1 MRTTR
6 RRIWIILRLVVLAF
20 LIVGVVDIF
29 ILASLVFLDTTQSG
43 TTLSRF
49 SDPMET
55 KIRPSYDPYEVLA
68 GDAGFSSNL
77 INYKRLHIDID
88 PNQVAASYDLYIK
101 KDHPLFVQVEQDANE
116 HRAAKLSDEVLG
128 AVSVSDHAL
137 SFERVETSISDTDDS
152 AHIIV
157 TSAPYR
163 SGSNHYVI
171 NVRAKQLNLPIS
183 IASKEIVVHT
193 RGVNIYA
200 GRPNL
205 PVSKTQDDVR
215 YILPGDADELY
226 FFVEVVNP
234 EAYTGDKLATL
245 LEKERNVPGFDQ
257 TVYGL
262 LEAIPFILCIF
273 WCKRYA
279 SVIAHVRSKQE
290 VIKAYLI
297 FHFSY
302 FFFYSL
308 NDLIIRW
315 RSPFAW
321 AVSYFER
328 RSLPVFGAAAYT
340 DTNILLPLMAT
351 FLYVWPTF
359 ARTHTNATQP
369 KTSRFRERAKQILA
383 ALLLVSL
390 LALVGS
396 LVSNKLGTIRTNAG
410 LLTVA
415 EFYLLFFSI
424 LILALYVL
432 ILLLGQATNLPRRLN
447 FSLTLFSLLLLLIVS
462 EVTYVYADR
471 SGNKYLRVANMILSA
486 VLFAA
491 SALRIVWSFAVLC
504 YRAVASRSLHKDWRV
519 WTAKRHLLFIFALLV
534 VAISTR
540 SWTWPMK
547 YWPLW
552 SLAWELKDLF
562 FLVLVWFLASF
573 LHQASAESD
582 WLKLPDS
589 VRNTGILLA
598 LFLFYSPTTRWNY
611 IPVSFIAGF
620 LLLEFWLL
628 PKKQFDRSHLS
639 EIKSRLKRLIK
650 DVIALNDSEQALKTL
665 KSELLTKLGKGEIQ
679 PQQYSEKLHVQL
691 DAVNACRE
699 KLMVHH
705 RFAKDDVLALG
716 PGKSAWDNGYKVAHY
731 SMLFAIPW
739 TILYLRDIVRAPA
752 TGESYLLLDLV
763 NNVVYFL
770 LAWLSYGF
778 IFGYFY
784 PQIRGKNGLRKG
796 LAMFLTIVVP
806 GLVWT
811 ALAQPL
817 DTANWASFGF
827 WTLQIF
833 VHMMLLGMI
842 TGDFFMMRSHGF
854 RWGQLWEVHRLTFLS
869 AWASSVILAIAAAAS
884 TLIASG
890 ATHILTSA
898 LKYVGVIPEN
908 VELPK
913 K

>member
-6 RRIWIILRLVVLAF
+6 HRILIILRLVVLAF
-20 LIVGVVDIF
+20 LIVGLVDIF
-29 ILASLVFLDTTQSG
+29 ILASFVFLYTTQSG

-49 SDPMET
+49 SDRMET
-55 KIRPSYDPYEVLA
+55 KTPPPSDDPYESLA
-68 GDAGFSSNL
+68 GNAGLTSNL

-88 PNQVAASYDLYIK
+88 RNQVVASYDVYIK
-101 KDHPLFVQVEQDANE
+101 KDHPLFVLVEQNANA
-116 HRAAKLSDEVLG
+116 HQADKLSDEVLG
-128 AVSVSDHAL
+128 AVSVSDQAL

-152 AHIIV
+152 AHIFV
-157 TSAPYR
+157 TTAPYQ
-163 SGSNHYVI
+163 SSSDHYSI
-171 NVRAKQLNLPIS
+171 NVRAKQLNLPLS
-183 IASKEIVVHT
+183 IASKEIVLHT
-193 RGVNIYA
+193 HNVNVYA
-200 GRPNL
+200 GWPNL

-215 YILPGDADELY
+215 YVLPADADELY
-226 FFVEVVNP
+226 FVVEVVNP
-234 EAYTGDKLATL
+234 KSDKLATL
-245 LEKERNVPGFDQ
+245 LEREKNIPGLGQ
-257 TVYGL
+257 LVYGL
-262 LEAIPFILCIF
+262 LEAIPFILFIF
-273 WCKRYA
+273 WCKRHA
-279 SVIAHVRSKQE
+279 SVIPHVRSKRQ
-290 VIKAYLI
+290 VIEAYLI

-308 NDLIIRW
+308 DDLINRW

-321 AVSYFER
+321 AVSYFEL
-328 RSLPVFGAAAYT
+328 RSLPVFGAATYN
-340 DTNILLPLMAT
+340 DTNILLPMMAT

-359 ARTHTNATQP
+359 ARTYTDATQP
-369 KTSRFRERAKQILA
+369 KTSHFREKAKQILA
-383 ALLLVSL
+383 ALVIVFL
-390 LALVGS
+390 LALVGW
-396 LVSNKLGTIRTNAG
+396 LVSDKLETLRTNAG
-410 LLTVA
+410 PLTVA
-415 EFYLLFFSI
+415 EFYLLFFAI
-424 LILALYVL
+424 LVLALYVL
-432 ILLLGQATNLPRRLN
+432 ILLLGQATNLPHRLN

-471 SGNKYLRVANMILSA
+471 SGNKYLRVANMILSV

-491 SALRIVWSFAVLC
+491 SAFAIVWSFSVLG
-504 YRAVASRSLHKDWRV
+504 YRAVASRSLHKDWKV
-519 WTAKRHLLFIFALLV
+519 WTANRRLLFIFALLV
-534 VAISTR
+534 VALSTR

-562 FLVLVWFLASF
+562 FLVLMWFVASF
-573 LHQASAESD
+573 LHQASAEHD

-589 VRNTGILLA
+589 ARNSGVLLA
-598 LFLFYSPTTRWNY
+598 LFLFYSPTTRWNF
-611 IPVSFIAGF
+611 IPVSFITGF

-650 DVIALNDSEQALKTL
+650 GVIALNDSEWALKTL

-699 KLMVHH
+699 KLMIHH
-705 RFAKDDVLALG
+705 RFATDDVLALG
-716 PGKSAWDNGYKVAHY
+716 PGKSAWDNGCQVAYY
-731 SMLFAIPW
+731 SIVFAIPW
-739 TILYLRDIVRAPA
+739 TILYLRDIVHAPA
-752 TGESYLLLDLV
+752 TAESYLLLDLL
-763 NNVVYFL
+763 NNIVYFL

-811 ALAQPL
+811 ALARPL

-869 AWASSVILAIAAAAS
+869 AWASSVILAIAAAAT